1 MDANVISEAEAVLK
15 VEAELGWLEDS
26 HGKMG
31 LKTRNALFV
40 KLGSEKKILAPLL
53 YYL

>member
-26 HGKMG
+26 NGKMG
-31 LKTRNALFV
+31 LKTRNAQCETL
-40 KLGSEKKILAPLL
+40 KMKKK
-53 YYL
+53 